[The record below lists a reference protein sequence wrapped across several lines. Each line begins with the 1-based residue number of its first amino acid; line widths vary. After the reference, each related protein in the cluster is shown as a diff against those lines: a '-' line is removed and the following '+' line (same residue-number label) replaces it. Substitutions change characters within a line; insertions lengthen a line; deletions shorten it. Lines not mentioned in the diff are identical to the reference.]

1 MTQLPFEATPEILAE
16 RAQQRAIRH
25 EANVSGSV
33 TRYWVYPA
41 RAVTGEFVAVAQPTT
56 TLIMIHGYRGNH
68 RGLEAIAGALDD
80 FNVII
85 PDLPGFGESTPLTEE
100 HTVANYAAWLD
111 AFIAAL
117 KLDRPPLLLGH
128 SFGSII
134 VAHAAAEGIPVEA
147 LILENPVSAMALKG
161 PKRIGTKVAQGFY
174 GVSARLPLRAS
185 ERALK
190 SWPMVRG
197 MSILMAK
204 TRDPKLRRWIH
215 AQHDANFSAF
225 ANRDVVIQA
234 FRASISECVGQW
246 IEEIQVPTLMI
257 AGELDDIT
265 SVRQQHEAFSR
276 LRVPS
281 SMIVHERV
289 GHLTHYEIP
298 DKVAEDI
305 RGFVSGL
312 NRPRSRR
319 QGSADDSGAGY
330 GS

>member
-1 MTQLPFEATPEILAE
+1 MA
-16 RAQQRAIRH
+16 
-25 EANVSGSV
+25 GSV

-41 RAVTGEFVAVAQPTT
+41 SINSDTVTASGDQPK
-56 TLIMIHGYRGNH
+56 TLVMIHGYRGNH

-80 FNVII
+80 FNVVI
-85 PDLPGFGESTPLTEE
+85 PDLPGFGESTPLLER
-100 HTVANYAAWLD
+100 HSVANYATWLE
-111 AFIAAL
+111 AFVKAL
-117 KLDRPPLLLGH
+117 HLETPPLLLGH

-134 VAHAAAEGIPVEA
+134 VAHAAAEGIAVEA
-147 LILENPVSAMALKG
+147 IILENPVSAMALKG
-161 PKRIGTKVAQGFY
+161 PKRIGTKLAQGFY
-174 GVSARLPLRAS
+174 GVSARLPVRSS

-215 AQHDANFSAF
+215 DQHDANFNAF
-225 ANRDVVIQA
+225 ANRDVAIQA
-234 FRASISECVGQW
+234 FQASISECVGQW
-246 IEEIQVPTLMI
+246 IEAFQVPTLII

-265 SVRQQHEAFSR
+265 SVRQQHEAFTK

-281 SMIVHERV
+281 SMIVHDRV

-305 RGFVSGL
+305 RGFVLGL
-312 NRPRSRR
+312 GKSRGR
-319 QGSADDSGAGY
+319 TRNELNEPGADHGS
-330 GS
+330 

>member
-1 MTQLPFEATPEILAE
+1 MPTSLSPMML
-16 RAQQRAIRH
+16 AQQAAARAIRN
-25 EANVSGSV
+25 ETNVLGTV
-33 TRYWVYPA
+33 TRYWTYPA
-41 RAVTGEFVAVAQPTT
+41 TRTTSDYRAEGEPIK
-56 TLIMIHGYRGNH
+56 TLLMIHGYRGNH

-80 FNVII
+80 FDVII
-85 PDLPGFGESTPLTEE
+85 PDLPGFGESTPLGDT
-100 HTVANYAAWLD
+100 HSVANYASWLD

-117 KLDRPPLLLGH
+117 ELEEPPLLLGH

-134 VAHAAAEGIPVEA
+134 VAHAVAKGIPIEA

-161 PKRIGTKVAQGFY
+161 PKRIGTKIAQGFY
-174 GVSARLPLRAS
+174 GVSARLPLKAS

-204 TRDPKLRRWIH
+204 TRDHELRRWIH
-215 AQHDANFSAF
+215 SQHDANFSAF

-234 FRASISECVGQW
+234 FQASISECVGQW
-246 IEEIQVPTLMI
+246 IEKFEVPTLMI

-298 DKVAEDI
+298 EKVAEDI

-312 NRPRSRR
+312 NRPRTKPKN
-319 QGSADDSGAGY
+319 QPGESGATY

>member
-1 MTQLPFEATPEILAE
+1 MTAQDVTPKQLAE
-16 RAQQRAIRH
+16 RAASRAIRH
-25 EANVSGSV
+25 EVTIAGSV
-33 TRYWVYPA
+33 TRYWIY
-41 RAVTGEFVAVAQPTT
+41 QPTNT
-56 TLIMIHGYRGNH
+56 RQSGSDSEDQPKALVMIHGYRGNH

-80 FNVII
+80 FNIII
-85 PDLPGFGESTPLTEE
+85 PDLPGFGESTPLTEQ
-100 HTVANYAAWLD
+100 HSVANYASWLD
-111 AFIAAL
+111 AFIKAL
-117 KLDRPPLLLGH
+117 SLGTPPLLLGH

-134 VAHAAAEGIPVEA
+134 VSHAAAAGIEIEA
-147 LILENPVSAMALKG
+147 LILENPVSALALKG

-174 GVSARLPLRAS
+174 GVSGRLPVRSS

-197 MSILMAK
+197 MSILMSK

-215 AQHDANFSAF
+215 EQHDANFNAF
-225 ANRDVVIQA
+225 ANRDVAIQA
-234 FRASISECVGQW
+234 FEASISECVGQW
-246 IEEIQVPTLMI
+246 IEDFKVPTLMI

-281 SMIVHERV
+281 SMILHERV

-298 DKVAEDI
+298 EKVAEDI
-305 RGFVSGL
+305 RGFVFGL
-312 NRPRSRR
+312 GKTRHRPGT
-319 QGSADDSGAGY
+319 GSYESGAEH

>member
-1 MTQLPFEATPEILAE
+1 MTAEQVSPKHLAE
-16 RAQQRAIRH
+16 RAAERAKTGEMEVR
-25 EANVSGSV
+25 GSL
-33 TRYWVYPA
+33 TRYWTYPA
-41 RAVTGEFVAVAQPTT
+41 MPSVDKSSNARLNPK
-56 TLIMIHGYRGNH
+56 TLVMIHGYRGNH
-68 RGLEAIAGALDD
+68 RGLEAIVGALTD
-80 FNVII
+80 FTVIV
-85 PDLPGFGESTPLTEE
+85 PDLPGFGDSTPLSDE
-100 HTVANYAAWLD
+100 HTVANYADWLKD
-111 AFIAAL
+111 FIAAFGFE
-117 KLDRPPLLLGH
+117 RPPLLLGH

-134 VAHAAAEGIPVEA
+134 VAHAAAQGVNVEA

-161 PKRIGTKVAQGFY
+161 PKRLGTKVAQGFY
-174 GVSARLPLRAS
+174 GVSARLPLRAG

-204 TRDPKLRRWIH
+204 TRDPELRRWIH
-215 AQHDANFSAF
+215 QQHDANFNVF
-225 ANRDVVIQA
+225 ASREVAIQA

-246 IEEIQVPTLMI
+246 IEDFQIPTLMI

-265 SVRQQHEAFSR
+265 SVKQQHEAFTK

-298 DKVAEDI
+298 QKVAEDI
-305 RGFVSGL
+305 RGFVAGLGRSGFK
-312 NRPRSRR
+312 
-319 QGSADDSGAGY
+319 GSHGTDESGANY

>member
-1 MTQLPFEATPEILAE
+1 MTQLPFKATPKILAE
-16 RAQQRAIRH
+16 WAQQRASRH

-33 TRYWVYPA
+33 TRYWTYPA
-41 RAVTGEFVAVAQPTT
+41 KRSSSDYSAAGQPAK
-56 TLIMIHGYRGNH
+56 TLILIHGYRGNH

-80 FNVII
+80 FDLVI

-117 KLDRPPLLLGH
+117 KLEQPPLLLGH

-134 VAHAAAEGIPVEA
+134 VAHAAAKGIPVEA

-174 GVSARLPLRAS
+174 GVSARLPLKAS

-204 TRDPKLRRWIH
+204 TRDPQLRRWIH
-215 AQHDANFSAF
+215 EQHDANFSAF
-225 ANRDVVIQA
+225 ANRDVVVQA

-246 IEEIQVPTLMI
+246 IEQFQVPTLMI

-312 NRPRSRR
+312 NQPNNRRKNRP
-319 QGSADDSGAGY
+319 GESGATF